1 MARAGTA
8 ILDSGQILPMLSVDT
23 VDHGRLTVPDHFGGG
38 WGVFL
43 VYRAHW

>member
-1 MARAGTA
+1 MARAGSK
-8 ILDSGQILPMLSVDT
+8 ILDSGAVLPFMTMDT
-23 VDHGRLTVPDHFGGG
+23 VDHRRLTLPDHFGSG